1 MRIANVNGRANILTD
16 EGAINIAESS
26 GGLYGTNP
34 MDLYTRW
41 QDFRAWAAA
50 TTTMRRA
57 VPYRPEDLG
66 PPVPRPRQVFAI
78 GLNYAEHAAETGMHA
93 TAGIPSTFTKFV
105 SCLTGPT
112 GTIALTGRS
121 VDWEVELVVAIGAE
135 ARNVTAADAW
145 SHVAGVTVGQDFSDR
160 DVQMTGT
167 PPQFSLGKSYPGYG
181 PIGPALVTTDE
192 IGPETA
198 LRLRCW
204 VNDEL
209 VQDGSTTQMIT
220 PVAVL
225 IEQLSAVCTLYPG
238 DLIFTG
244 TPSGVGMG
252 RTPARYLAPGDTVRT
267 RIDGLGE
274 MTHTFTAAQSP
285 AADRINAFAHQS
297 HPAFP
302 SSAQ

>member
-1 MRIANVNGRANILTD
+1 MRIANVSGRAHILTD
-16 EGAINIAESS
+16 TGAIDIAQSS
-26 GGLYGTNP
+26 GGLYGPDP
-34 MDLYTRW
+34 MNLITRW
-41 QDFRAWAAA
+41 PDFHAWARTTTAA
-50 TTTMRRA
+50 TP
-57 VPYRPEDLG
+57 VPYRLGDLG
-66 PPVPRPRQVFAI
+66 PPVPRPGQVFAI

-93 TAGIPSTFTKFV
+93 AAGIPSTFTKFV

-112 GTIALTGRS
+112 GTIALTGPS
-121 VDWEVELVVAIGAE
+121 VDWEVELVVVIGAE

-145 SHVAGVTVGQDFSDR
+145 CYVAGVTVGQDFSDR
-160 DVQMTGT
+160 DVQMTGA
-167 PPQFSLGKSYPGYG
+167 PPQFSLGKSYPGFG
-181 PIGPALVTTDE
+181 PIGPALVTVDE
-192 IGPETA
+192 IGSETA

-209 VQDGSTTQMIT
+209 VQDGRTTQMIV

-274 MTHTFTAAQSP
+274 MTHTFTHKP
-285 AADRINAFAHQS
+285 
-297 HPAFP
+297 HPAVP